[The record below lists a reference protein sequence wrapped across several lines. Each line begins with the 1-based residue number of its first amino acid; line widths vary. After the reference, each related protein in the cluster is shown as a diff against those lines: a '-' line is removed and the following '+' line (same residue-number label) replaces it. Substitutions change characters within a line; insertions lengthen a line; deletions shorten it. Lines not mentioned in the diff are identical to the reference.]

1 MTFLFG
7 HEEKYQKAQS
17 AKSLLQTSEGFFVFK
32 PWCENHLTAL
42 TFLIIIIIPLNLYY
56 YMMVK
61 YGVHLKLSHSE
72 HFRNNSTDS
81 DEIYSKTCVK
91 NFIVYVLNFTDI
103 FSEFIRKMQNLQ
115 FKRNL
120 QNVSVEKYEISS
132 FSL

>member
-1 MTFLFG
+1 
-7 HEEKYQKAQS
+7 
-17 AKSLLQTSEGFFVFK
+17 
-32 PWCENHLTAL
+32 
-42 TFLIIIIIPLNLYY
+42 
-56 YMMVK
+56 MMVK
-61 YGVHLKLSHSE
+61 YGVHLKLS

-132 FSL
+132 FSLWQGRCHLEFLLVQS